1 MSRIISEKGWVGGP
15 APTPP
20 VLEHGRL
27 LAKYRDYTNN
37 PQLVSSPVAV
47 EKVFL
52 GNFNSEIR
60 S

>member
-1 MSRIISEKGWVGGP
+1 VVVGWIAVF
-15 APTPP
+15 
-20 VLEHGRL
+20 RL
-27 LAKYRDYTNN
+27 LVHQIGSVVIRLDRYRY
-37 PQLVSSPVAV
+37 PLGQLASNPVAV

>member
-1 MSRIISEKGWVGGP
+1 LFIAI
-15 APTPP
+15 
-20 VLEHGRL
+20 L
-27 LAKYRDYTNN
+27 
-37 PQLVSSPVAV
+37 QLVVRTFDPPKGAEQFSHDADGWRNQAVAV